1 MSTHSLI
8 SQKQLTAMRK
18 VAESAFN
25 TDVQIWRRG
34 SADNAYEDD
43 VETWTYRETIKGWIY
58 STPTSSASVEGG
70 VIGTL
75 NLYRLFIP
83 VGSAV
88 SPGDKL
94 KISGN
99 FFLVIDTIDESTWL
113 PLLRCSLRRLE

>member
-1 MSTHSLI
+1 
-8 SQKQLTAMRK
+8 MRK